1 MNNVLVIDIGGTN
14 VKVASTQQRVPL
26 KIPSGPTMNAQK
38 MAEQVLLGTKGW
50 KYDYVSIGYPGPVV
64 HDHPLAEPHNLASGW
79 IDFHY
84 EKAFGRPIRFIND
97 AAMQALGGYRGG
109 RMLFL
114 GIGTGLG
121 SAMVFEGLVVPLE
134 LAHLPYRKGRTYEEY
149 VGKAGLELR
158 GKKRWRK
165 SVLDIVERL
174 KAALV
179 CEYVL
184 LGGGNAK
191 LMKNLPAHVIL
202 GANSNAIDG
211 GIRLWQTPEERK
223 LLVAPHKDLPVETAE
238 TERARKG
245 VSRK

>member
-1 MNNVLVIDIGGTN
+1 MT
-14 VKVASTQQRVPL
+14 
-26 KIPSGPTMNAQK
+26 AQK
-38 MAEQVLLGTKGW
+38 MAEQVLLATKGW
-50 KYDYVSIGYPGPVV
+50 KYDSISIGYPGPVV

-84 EKAFGRPIRFIND
+84 TGAFRKPIRFIND

-149 VGKAGLELR
+149 VGKAGLELN

-165 SVLDIVERL
+165 SVLDVVERL
-174 KAALV
+174 KAALI

-191 LMKNLPAHVIL
+191 LMDHLPSHVIL
-202 GANSNAIDG
+202 GANSNAIEG
-211 GIRLWQTPEERK
+211 GIRLWQSPDERNI
-223 LLVAPHKDLPVETAE
+223 VIAPPKDGLETS
-238 TERARKG
+238 TEKRTLRRNSKA
-245 VSRK
+245 